1 MNATRARGKTNKV
14 APIPDKGVLIRK
26 PAVCDRCDRNCTV
39 TKYGHANEDGY
50 YTYYDEKLCKV
61 CIKGVV

>member
-1 MNATRARGKTNKV
+1 MNATKARGKRNTA
-14 APIPDKGVLIRK
+14 APIPDKGVLVRK
-26 PAVCDRCDRNCTV
+26 PATCDQCKKKCVAGGQLGV
-39 TKYGHANEDGY
+39 TDAY